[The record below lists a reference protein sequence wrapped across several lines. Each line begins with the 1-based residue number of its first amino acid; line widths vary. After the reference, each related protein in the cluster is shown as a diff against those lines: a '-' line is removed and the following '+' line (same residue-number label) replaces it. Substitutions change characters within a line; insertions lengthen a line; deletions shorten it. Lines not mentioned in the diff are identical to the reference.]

1 MQQHSV
7 ADVMSPQMALQG
19 PCTPST
25 PSIPGNKCLLFK
37 SQHMLSGRDFSS
49 PDVGGATVGVD
60 GLATYPFLPN
70 NSKNL
75 AVSATRRCPR
85 CVPETLFWMGTSANI
100 CKWTYPSLGPMKNT
114 QQRQL
119 NMFDGTSL
127 SGMMFILQAY
137 SFRFSGS

>member
-7 ADVMSPQMALQG
+7 ADVMSPQVALQG

-37 SQHMLSGRDFSS
+37 SQHMLSGRGFSS
-49 PDVGGATVGVD
+49 PDVGGATVAVD

-75 AVSATRRCPR
+75 AVKR
-85 CVPETLFWMGTSANI
+85 MGTSSNI
-100 CKWTYPSLGPMKNT
+100 CKFGLISITRPNEKHATKASEHV
-114 QQRQL
+114 
-119 NMFDGTSL
+119 
-127 SGMMFILQAY
+127 
-137 SFRFSGS
+137 